1 MKKSIVISILG
12 GLMAAAPVM
21 AANYDMYVTG
31 STAFRPNVFSAISK
45 IFDGGT
51 PSSSNKGTGVA
62 PTGSDNQWTMI
73 GTCTNLGVTSGSDT
87 LTIHALFTG
96 SVQGISSMLNKDQL
110 VFFKNATLGD
120 TTLVTNTASIAFSDV
135 YSKPALYH
143 LPTDGSFAEDD
154 VAVQPFAF
162 FRSTGLGD
170 LQNLANITAQQLYA
184 FLQPG
189 MLPLSYLDGNMND
202 YGTNVYMIHR
212 TLDSGTRVTTV
223 QESKWNGSIAIRYY
237 NPGGD
242 NFITATTN
250 RGPAQFGP
258 GYVGGSDLRAA
269 LQTATA
275 GGQSIGYL
283 SFADGRT
290 VTGVNWQNML
300 AYNGVYPIVNWT
312 PGSSWTAA
320 TNDFTPVTSGKY
332 SFWAT
337 EVLDHPA
344 TSAEWNT
351 FLAAGQNLSF
361 SQINALIGRLEAT
374 YSGSGTLNGS
384 IDYEIELS
392 KTTSPNWATAIRL
405 NDMQVTRQ
413 SVGGVIAPN

>member
-1 MKKSIVISILG
+1 MKKSIAISILG

-21 AANYDMYVTG
+21 AANYDLYVTG
-31 STAFRPNVFSAISK
+31 STAFRPNVFAACSK
-45 IFDGGT
+45 IFDGGAPT
-51 PSSSNKGTGVA
+51 DSNKGTSAA
-62 PTGSDNQWTMI
+62 PTSGDNQWTMV
-73 GTCTNLGVTSGSDT
+73 GTCTGLGVTSGSDT

-96 SVQGISSMLNKDQL
+96 SVQGISSMANKDQL
-110 VFFKNATLGD
+110 VFFASGTRNT

-154 VAVQPFAF
+154 VAVQPMAF
-162 FRSTGLGD
+162 FRSTGTGD
-170 LQNLANITAQQLYA
+170 LQGLNNITVQQLYTLLA
-184 FLQPG
+184 PG
-189 MLPLSYLDGNMND
+189 VAPLSYLNGNIND
-202 YGTNVYMIHR
+202 HGTNVYLVHR
-212 TLDSGTRVTTV
+212 TLDSGTRVTTL
-223 QESKWNGSIAIRYY
+223 QESKFVGTIKIRYY
-237 NPGGD
+237 DPTSD
-242 NFITATTN
+242 SFINATTN

-269 LQTATA
+269 LQTPTA

-283 SFADGRT
+283 SFADGRS

-300 AYNGVYPIVNWT
+300 AYNGAYPISNWT
-312 PGSSWTAA
+312 PGSSWTAT
-320 TNDFTPVTSGKY
+320 TNDFSPVTTGKY

-337 EVLDHPA
+337 EELDHPA

-361 SQINALIGRLEAT
+361 SQLNAIIGRMEAT
-374 YSGSGTLNGS
+374 YTGSPLNGS

-392 KTTSPNWATAIRL
+392 KTISPYATAVRL